1 MEPDQLRQSKIATSF
16 FSFISKAKIVVLA
29 GNLAKKV
36 SSILLMLIFTLSA
49 FVVLIVSAILMT
61 VESLGS
67 AILSK
72 AKTTKKESV
81 QDLLKNEPLSP
92 NQVSQTK

>member
-1 MEPDQLRQSKIATSF
+1 MEPEQLRQSKIATSF
-16 FSFISKAKIVVLA
+16 FSFISKARVVVLA
-29 GNLAKKV
+29 GNVAKRL

-61 VESLGS
+61 VESLVS

-72 AKTTKKESV
+72 AKKTKKENV
-81 QDLLKNEPLSP
+81 QNLLKSEGFSAS
-92 NQVSQTK
+92 QVSQTK